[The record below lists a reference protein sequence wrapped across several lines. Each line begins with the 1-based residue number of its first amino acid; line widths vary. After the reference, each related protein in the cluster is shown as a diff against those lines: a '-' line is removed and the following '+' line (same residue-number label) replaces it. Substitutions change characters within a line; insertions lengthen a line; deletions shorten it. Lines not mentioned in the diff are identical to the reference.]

1 MSQDSVNKY
10 LQLLELYN
18 HLSSDSAQEEIDC
31 LEQYID
37 EIYCLEQYIDEIWQS
52 LSDLEKSE
60 IESTLQVKE

>member
-37 EIYCLEQYIDEIWQS
+37 EIWQS